1 MILYMSPCLRD
12 CDCIL
17 EHPLRAAAPMELLV
31 DEADAD
37 LGDRLLGRP
46 ALPPECSQQQV
57 SGEGCWHTQNKF
69 GDKRAAGSRHQKQE
83 PAVN

>member
-12 CDCIL
+12 CDCIP

-37 LGDRLLGRP
+37 LMLP
-46 ALPPECSQQQV
+46 APP
-57 SGEGCWHTQNKF
+57 QNTH
-69 GDKRAAGSRHQKQE
+69 SLIL
-83 PAVN
+83 